1 MLPTL
6 RRVYGR
12 NIQIYLHRWEYLM
25 GNSPEAALGIA
36 LLTSLV
42 RQDREAFLI
51 IASELEGGN
60 TQAVA
65 ILARLGEAM
74 VAMIAELL
82 QIGNEEALTRIAASL
97 ALKAG

>member
-1 MLPTL
+1 
-6 RRVYGR
+6 
-12 NIQIYLHRWEYLM
+12 M

-60 TQAVA
+60 AQAVA

-97 ALKAG
+97 ALKTG

>member
-1 MLPTL
+1 
-6 RRVYGR
+6 
-12 NIQIYLHRWEYLM
+12 M

-51 IASELEGGN
+51 IASEVEGGN
-60 TQAVA
+60 AQAVA

-74 VAMIAELL
+74 VAMIADLL
-82 QIGNEEALTRIAASL
+82 QISNEEALTRIAASI
-97 ALKAG
+97 ALSNN

>member
-1 MLPTL
+1 
-6 RRVYGR
+6 
-12 NIQIYLHRWEYLM
+12 M

-51 IASELEGGN
+51 IASQLEGGN
-60 TQAVA
+60 AQAVA

-74 VAMIAELL
+74 VGMIAELL
-82 QIGNEEALTRIAASL
+82 QTSDEEALTRIAASL
-97 ALKAG
+97 ALDTE

>member
-1 MLPTL
+1 
-6 RRVYGR
+6 
-12 NIQIYLHRWEYLM
+12 M

-60 TQAVA
+60 AQAVA

>member
-1 MLPTL
+1 
-6 RRVYGR
+6 
-12 NIQIYLHRWEYLM
+12 M

-42 RQDREAFLI
+42 RQDCEAFLI

-60 TQAVA
+60 AQAVA

-74 VAMIAELL
+74 VGMIAELL
-82 QIGNEEALTRIAASL
+82 QTSDEEALARIAASL
-97 ALKAG
+97 ALDTE

>member
-1 MLPTL
+1 
-6 RRVYGR
+6 
-12 NIQIYLHRWEYLM
+12 M

-82 QIGNEEALTRIAASL
+82 QISNEEALTRIAASL
-97 ALKAG
+97 ALNAE

>member
-1 MLPTL
+1 
-6 RRVYGR
+6 
-12 NIQIYLHRWEYLM
+12 M

>member
-1 MLPTL
+1 
-6 RRVYGR
+6 
-12 NIQIYLHRWEYLM
+12 M

-60 TQAVA
+60 AQAVA

-74 VAMIAELL
+74 VGMIAELL
-82 QIGNEEALTRIAASL
+82 QVSNEEALTRIAASL
-97 ALKAG
+97 ALNAE

>member
-1 MLPTL
+1 
-6 RRVYGR
+6 
-12 NIQIYLHRWEYLM
+12 M

-51 IASELEGGN
+51 IASELKGGN
-60 TQAVA
+60 AQAVA

-74 VAMIAELL
+74 VGMIAELL
-82 QIGNEEALTRIAASL
+82 QVSNEEALTRIAASL
-97 ALKAG
+97 ALNAE

>member
-1 MLPTL
+1 
-6 RRVYGR
+6 
-12 NIQIYLHRWEYLM
+12 M

-51 IASELEGGN
+51 IASELDGGN
-60 TQAVA
+60 AQAVA

>member
-1 MLPTL
+1 
-6 RRVYGR
+6 
-12 NIQIYLHRWEYLM
+12 M

-60 TQAVA
+60 AQAVA

-74 VAMIAELL
+74 VGMIAELL
-82 QIGNEEALTRIAASL
+82 QTSDEEALTRIAASL
-97 ALKAG
+97 ALDTE

>member
-1 MLPTL
+1 
-6 RRVYGR
+6 
-12 NIQIYLHRWEYLM
+12 M
-25 GNSPEAALGIA
+25 GNSPDAALGIA

-60 TQAVA
+60 AQAVA

-74 VAMIAELL
+74 VGMIAELL
-82 QIGNEEALTRIAASL
+82 QTSDEEALTRIAASL
-97 ALKAG
+97 ALDTE

>member
-1 MLPTL
+1 
-6 RRVYGR
+6 
-12 NIQIYLHRWEYLM
+12 M

-82 QIGNEEALTRIAASL
+82 QISNEEALTRIAASL

>member
-1 MLPTL
+1 
-6 RRVYGR
+6 
-12 NIQIYLHRWEYLM
+12 M

-51 IASELEGGN
+51 IASELDGGN

>member
-1 MLPTL
+1 
-6 RRVYGR
+6 
-12 NIQIYLHRWEYLM
+12 M

-60 TQAVA
+60 AQAVA

-97 ALKAG
+97 ALQAG

>member
-1 MLPTL
+1 
-6 RRVYGR
+6 
-12 NIQIYLHRWEYLM
+12 M

-60 TQAVA
+60 AQAVA

-74 VAMIAELL
+74 LGMIAELL
-82 QIGNEEALTRIAASL
+82 QTSDEEALTRIAASL
-97 ALKAG
+97 ALDTE

>member
-1 MLPTL
+1 
-6 RRVYGR
+6 
-12 NIQIYLHRWEYLM
+12 M

-60 TQAVA
+60 AQAVA

-74 VAMIAELL
+74 VGMIAELL
-82 QIGNEEALTRIAASL
+82 QTSDEEALTRIAASL
-97 ALKAG
+97 ALNAE

>member
-1 MLPTL
+1 
-6 RRVYGR
+6 
-12 NIQIYLHRWEYLM
+12 M

-60 TQAVA
+60 AQAVA

-74 VAMIAELL
+74 VGMMAELL
-82 QIGNEEALTRIAASL
+82 QTSDEEALTRIAASL
-97 ALKAG
+97 ALNAE

>member
-1 MLPTL
+1 
-6 RRVYGR
+6 
-12 NIQIYLHRWEYLM
+12 M

-74 VAMIAELL
+74 VSMIAELL

>member
-1 MLPTL
+1 
-6 RRVYGR
+6 
-12 NIQIYLHRWEYLM
+12 M

-82 QIGNEEALTRIAASL
+82 QVGNEEALTRIAASL

>member
-1 MLPTL
+1 
-6 RRVYGR
+6 
-12 NIQIYLHRWEYLM
+12 M

-60 TQAVA
+60 AQAVA

-74 VAMIAELL
+74 VAMIADLL

-97 ALKAG
+97 ALNAE

>member
-1 MLPTL
+1 
-6 RRVYGR
+6 
-12 NIQIYLHRWEYLM
+12 M

-60 TQAVA
+60 AQAVA

-74 VAMIAELL
+74 VAMIADLL
-82 QIGNEEALTRIAASL
+82 QISNEEALTRIAASL
-97 ALKAG
+97 ALNAE